1 MIKVSAI
8 DSKTDQQ
15 TGRIENIT
23 FDEKKKPG
31 GMLQTLKIAKGARV
45 MMTTNVDTCDGL
57 TNSATGTVTGF
68 LPQHPDPF
76 NPQFNN

>member
-1 MIKVSAI
+1 MLKSIQSPVIKVSAI

-31 GMLQTLKIAKGARV
+31 GMLQTLKIAIGARV

-57 TNSATGTVTGF
+57 TNSAT
-68 LPQHPDPF
+68 
-76 NPQFNN
+76 